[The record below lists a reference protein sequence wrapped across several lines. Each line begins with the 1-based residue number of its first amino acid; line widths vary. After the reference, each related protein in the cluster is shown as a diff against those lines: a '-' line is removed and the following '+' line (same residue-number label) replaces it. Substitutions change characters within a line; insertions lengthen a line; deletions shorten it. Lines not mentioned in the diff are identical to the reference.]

1 MERSQ
6 VNARLRPA
14 SERLYGDSRLRD
26 SLTDEQAEQLL
37 AWGIAQVEEEVAR
50 TAQLPEGDARPVIE
64 AQTDAVHRI
73 LHLVNQIVA
82 QLPEATQAGSQ
93 EYMGQLVDALCEV
106 DSRTVHI
113 NDMLALEKLVA
124 RREELT
130 GSEIFEQLLAIIRTP
145 DAAEAD
151 EGREATTAEA
161 ATGAGAAAAAKD
173 PETAVVAGK
182 AIRGGTETDRE
193 EEE

>member
-6 VNARLRPA
+6 VNARLRRA
-14 SERLYGDSRLRD
+14 SERLYEDSRLRD
-26 SLTDEQAEQLL
+26 SVTDEQAEQLL
-37 AWGIAQVEEEVAR
+37 AWGIAHVEEEVTR
-50 TAQLPEGDARPVIE
+50 TAQLPEGDATPVIE
-64 AQTDAVHRI
+64 AQTDAVRSV
-73 LHLVNQIVA
+73 LHLVNQIVS
-82 QLPEATQAGSQ
+82 QLPEATQAGSR

-124 RREELT
+124 RREELA
-130 GSEIFEQLLAIIRTP
+130 GSEIFEKLLAIIRTP
-145 DAAEAD
+145 EAAEAD

-161 ATGAGAAAAAKD
+161 AAGAAD
-173 PETAVVAGK
+173 SETAVVAGK
-182 AIRGGTETDRE
+182 AIRGGTGTDRE